1 VFWGT
6 GGDRTSNNAKIVK
19 DGDAIRLF
27 KQADIPSYAT
37 GAGVEPSKY
46 NTVGEWDYKI
56 TNKGVKDDRKI
67 NVYETPLA
75 SEQKFVKDSSGE
87 IKELGRGD
95 TFTAYEFPVN
105 TDGELKMWAR
115 INPIKNGSETRW
127 GK

>member
-1 VFWGT
+1 MFWGT

-56 TNKGVKDDRKI
+56 TSGTTP
-67 NVYETPLA
+67 VYETPGTKKNHLGCW
-75 SEQKFVKDSSGE
+75 ENKFVKDISG
-87 IKELGRGD
+87 